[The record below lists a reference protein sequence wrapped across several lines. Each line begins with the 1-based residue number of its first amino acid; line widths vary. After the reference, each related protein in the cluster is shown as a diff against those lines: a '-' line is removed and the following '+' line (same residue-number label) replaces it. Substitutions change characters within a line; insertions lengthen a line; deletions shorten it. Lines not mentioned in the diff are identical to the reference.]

1 MEKYENI
8 MDTLKNSKTSYDD
21 TDCFFQ
27 LIEGV
32 DAESL
37 DNLINMMVEYY
48 GKALTKENCYEM
60 LQNKHFP
67 KETREDIFR
76 LANECIDKYRYL
88 GTKVNEYGIN
98 TSSWISHSI
107 QEARLCSHMA
117 TCIQVDPNVAYKMG
131 LLHDY
136 GRKYNHGGAHIILG
150 FEKLYEL
157 GYIEESIG
165 CLTHSFLNGNFFACY
180 APSDKY
186 VVNENLEA
194 IPVSPK
200 VIENGL
206 CDFLSK
212 YEYTAY
218 DLILTLS
225 DLMATDHGVVSPSE
239 RIADIET
246 RRKMEGLQR
255 KFFLNQLSISIKLFL
270 ECMGVKNID
279 SDDYETL
286 SNMLCDKL
294 CVFSSSSKQLSL
306 TPKEN

>member
-1 MEKYENI
+1 MEKFENI
-8 MDTLKNSKTSYDD
+8 IEKLNNRELSHDAI
-21 TDCFFQ
+21 DCFFQ

-37 DNLINMMVEYY
+37 DNLLDMMVEYY
-48 GKALTKENCYEM
+48 DYVLTKEKCYEM
-60 LQNKHFP
+60 LQNKHFS
-67 KETREDIFR
+67 KEAKEDIFK

-88 GTKVNEYGIN
+88 GTKLNEYGIN

-117 TCIQVDPNVAYKMG
+117 TCIQADPNVAYKMG

-225 DLMATDHGVVSPSE
+225 DLMATDHGIVSPSE

-255 KFFLNQLSISIKLFL
+255 EFFLNQLAISIKLFL

-279 SDDYETL
+279 TDDYETL